1 MSKLI
6 INSYKEFENYVGKE
20 IGTSDYFKIT
30 QEQINKFA
38 DATIDHQWI
47 HIDPERAK
55 SESPF
60 RTTIAHGFL
69 TVSMLT
75 HLWLQI
81 IEVNNIKMMINYGI
95 EKLRFN
101 QPVQVNDQI
110 RIKVWLESLVNLR
123 GIAKAQMKVIMEIKD
138 KNKAAFDAHVTFLYH
153 FIDES

>member
-1 MSKLI
+1 MGKLI
-6 INSYKEFENYVGKE
+6 INSYKEFEQYLGKE
-20 IGTSDYFKIT
+20 IGTSEYFTIT

-47 HIDPERAK
+47 HIDQERAK
-55 SESPF
+55 KESQF
-60 RTTIAHGFL
+60 GSTIAHGFL

-95 EKLRFN
+95 ENLKFN
-101 QPVQVNDQI
+101 QPVLVNNQI

-138 KNKAAFDAHVTFLYH
+138 SKKPAFEAHVIFLYH
-153 FIDES
+153 FIN